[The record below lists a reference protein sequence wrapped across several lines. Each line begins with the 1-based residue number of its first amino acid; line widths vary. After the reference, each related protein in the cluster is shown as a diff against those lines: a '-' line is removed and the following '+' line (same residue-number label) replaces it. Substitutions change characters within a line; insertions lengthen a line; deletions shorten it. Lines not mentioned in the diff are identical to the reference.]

1 MQYPSYI
8 FSIFQCQ
15 FIVIFKLSIRTVTY
29 RLSGIWFL
37 INWLSCPKAR
47 HFIGHPIC
55 TQHTPLIFIWSSNP
69 LETHSHAVLLVF
81 TVNWPTATSSV
92 ANLCVCVWVY
102 YEKHKYFSLT
112 FRIELTNCQHA
123 CCLATGVANIFQLNV
138 CGEIKLQNLTIY
150 WQTHKFDL
158 VLGLHLLAVWNTIAA
173 ARTPTH
179 TYTYTYT

>member
-1 MQYPSYI
+1 M
-8 FSIFQCQ
+8 F
-15 FIVIFKLSIRTVTY
+15 
-29 RLSGIWFL
+29 GIWFL

-55 TQHTPLIFIWSSNP
+55 THSTDIYLVIESTRNTHTHTRSFISF
-69 LETHSHAVLLVF
+69 HSELANGDQQRDQLV
-81 TVNWPTATSSV
+81 
-92 ANLCVCVWVY
+92 CVCVCTMRSTSIS
-102 YEKHKYFSLT
+102 FSLT

-158 VLGLHLLAVWNTIAA
+158 VLGLHLLGCVKYDCSC
-173 ARTPTH
+173 TH
-179 TYTYTYT
+179 THRHIHLRMRIRNMYINCQRRH